1 MARGA
6 PHPGQLGFEL
16 LHEVPTVG
24 QLGEGVGGGEYL
36 QLGFDLLAL
45 GDIGNEAVPQHAAI
59 LQPPRACIALAPGR
73 IPLRQLHPVLQV
85 PGRQLAG
92 GDVEGSEVRRQVIRV
107 DDRVQGFRVSRQLLR
122 GKPVDIPNPG
132 TGVGEEGPAVS
143 QAPVLEDHAGNLVG
157 QVGHQCGGLLHL
169 LGHDAHGGNVRGGP
183 DHAQRLAGD
192 IAIDHLA
199 AAADPL
205 VAAVPATQA
214 MFHFVCL
221 GPLLEV
227 GLDGR
232 FHIVQLCRMDPCV
245 TLFDAIADFVFGIA
259 QQRFPTLGVV
269 HLAGGHVAVPDTGA
283 AAVDGQRH
291 AAFGLAQA
299 VQLLPQARVRLLP
312 RQQASRHLGEFTQH
326 MLLRKVQVAR
336 LVVQQA
342 QHAEHGTIRRQQRA
356 SRQKAHMGRG
366 HHQVV
371 VTEALVDMG
380 IGHHQQRFGSA
391 PGFADAAEPQG
402 IAESQAVA
410 GADLLQ
416 VLGTGR
422 HQCGHDPEVLPGQ
435 AGQAIESLIVGAW
448 RPERT
453 QRLHLGLRLARTE
466 DGTWR

>member
-1 MARGA
+1 MDGGDTDTDGEGNALAGMQHRGPGEFALDAPGENDGLVEGGIAQHHRELFAAHAPGCVGLAQLGAEDRREMPQRLVAHGMPPAIVDRLEVVQVEHQDGRAMARGA

-205 VAAVPATQA
+205 VAAVPATQP
-214 MFHFVCL
+214 MLHFV
-221 GPLLEV
+221 
-227 GLDGR
+227 
-232 FHIVQLCRMDPCV
+232 
-245 TLFDAIADFVFGIA
+245 
-259 QQRFPTLGVV
+259 
-269 HLAGGHVAVPDTGA
+269 
-283 AAVDGQRH
+283 
-291 AAFGLAQA
+291 
-299 VQLLPQARVRLLP
+299 
-312 RQQASRHLGEFTQH
+312 
-326 MLLRKVQVAR
+326 
-336 LVVQQA
+336 
-342 QHAEHGTIRRQQRA
+342 
-356 SRQKAHMGRG
+356 
-366 HHQVV
+366 
-371 VTEALVDMG
+371 
-380 IGHHQQRFGSA
+380 
-391 PGFADAAEPQG
+391 
-402 IAESQAVA
+402 
-410 GADLLQ
+410 
-416 VLGTGR
+416 
-422 HQCGHDPEVLPGQ
+422 
-435 AGQAIESLIVGAW
+435 
-448 RPERT
+448 
-453 QRLHLGLRLARTE
+453 
-466 DGTWR
+466 